1 MNTMETWI
9 AEVCAELGID
19 LADQKATTAQVLDL
33 TKDVA
38 HGVARPAAPV
48 TAFLVGLAA
57 ARTDDPDAAVAD
69 LCTRL
74 AARAS
79 GWSGEG

>member
-1 MNTMETWI
+1 MNTMEAWI
-9 AEVCAELGID
+9 AEVCTELGLD

-48 TAFLVGLAA
+48 TAFLIGLAA
-57 ARTDDPDAAVAD
+57 ARADDPDRAVAD
-69 LCTRL
+69 LCARL
-74 AARAS
+74 ATRAR